1 MTADKCAQ
9 GLAALAVGLLLLW
22 VSARADADTMEGE
35 GGQNEGFDLEGA
47 WGAWYGV
54 QNMVAGKRMSA
65 QGLAALQQREGLR
78 LQVYLDTAGKPTI
91 GYGHLV
97 GALENFDNGITEDQ
111 AALLLASDVATAENA
126 VAALV
131 AVPLTQSQ
139 FDALVS
145 FTFNAGVSAF
155 KNSTLLQVLNAGD
168 YDGAAQQMARWV
180 YVTRGGQKVVDAGLQ
195 NRRGSE
201 IMQFATV

>member
-1 MTADKCAQ
+1 MTATGKT
-9 GLAALAVGLLLLW
+9 AALFLVVGSLLYL
-22 VSARADADTMEGE
+22 VRQTAARAGAGTMEGE
-35 GGQNEGFDLEGA
+35 GGQGVGFDLEGV
-47 WGAWYGV
+47 WYGA
-54 QNMVAGKRMSA
+54 QNMVAGKRMSG

-91 GYGHLV
+91 GYGHLI
-97 GALENFDNGITEDQ
+97 GALENFDSGITQDQ
-111 AALLLASDVATAENA
+111 AALLLASDVSRAEDA

-155 KNSTLLQVLNAGD
+155 RNSTLLQVLNAGD
-168 YDGAAQQMARWV
+168 YDGAAAQMARWV
-180 YVTRGGQKVVDAGLQ
+180 YVTKGGQKVADVGLQ
-195 NRRGSE
+195 NRRDSE
-201 IMQFATV
+201 IMQFAMA